1 MFRVC
6 FVCLGNICR
15 SPTAEGVLQHLIDT
29 RGLGEK
35 LSVDSAGTADYHIGK
50 RPDSR
55 SIATAKGRGFEL
67 PGVARQFTAADF
79 DAFDLILVMDRS
91 NLRNVLHLARGDED
105 RAKVKLFREFDPEG
119 RAAAKGARAQEIAE
133 VPDPYYGGDEG
144 FEEVFDICERASKG
158 LIDHLESRGWR

>member
-1 MFRVC
+1 VFRVC

-15 SPTAEGVLQHLIDT
+15 SPTAEGVLQHLINK
-29 RGLGEK
+29 RGLGDK

-55 SIATAKGRGFEL
+55 SIATAKARGFEL

-79 DAFDLILVMDRS
+79 DAFDLILVMDQS
-91 NLRNVLHLARGDED
+91 NKRNVLSLARNDSD
-105 RAKVKLFREFDPEG
+105 RAKVKLFREFDPEIQ
-119 RAAAKGARAQEIAE
+119 ALNQKTHEVSAE

-144 FEEVFDICERASKG
+144 FEDVFDICERSAEG
-158 LIDHLESRGWR
+158 LIAHLEARGWR